1 MVLDFVSSC
10 WSGVRAS
17 TNRDITIVAVNPACC
32 TNFKECQRQKC
43 ILPEQF
49 VTCIQTP
56 GLDNLFVLLYGV
68 SQKCVAR
75 YEEPDLRTKICQTW
89 HIAFFLFRLS

>member
-17 TNRDITIVAVNPACC
+17 TNRDITIVTVNPACS
-32 TNFKECQRQKC
+32 TNFKEPQRQKC

-49 VTCIQTP
+49 VNFIKTL
-56 GLDNLFVLLYGV
+56 GLDNLFLLRYEV
-68 SQKCVAR
+68 SQKCVAC
-75 YEEPDLRTKICQTW
+75 YEEPDLRTKVCQKC
-89 HIAFFLFRLS
+89 HVAFF